1 MEWQIYVWVH
11 VYNAKSIG
19 AWESEISLSLS
30 LYYYCYPSPFK
41 NQTFATIG
49 GLGFCDSVTGVRPK
63 QWPVNSALSN
73 MFAFS
78 FLCFVPSLSL
88 SHLCRK
94 MWVNLRTVKIL

>member
-19 AWESEISLSLS
+19 AWESEISVSPS

-41 NQTFATIG
+41 NQTFATTIV
-49 GLGFCDSVTGVRPK
+49 GLGFCDFVTGVKPK
-63 QWPVNSALSN
+63 QWPVNSTLSN

-78 FLCFVPSLSL
+78 FPMFCA
-88 SHLCRK
+88 
-94 MWVNLRTVKIL
+94 